1 MQDAGHSPSA
11 RGGSAAFLT
20 SLIFHVTLLLV
31 LALWAFTAGKP
42 SRGILFTAA
51 QSDSMDTS
59 FEITDEFSEEPEISS
74 VDAPVIDEPD
84 VTVDLDL
91 NELLNQV
98 DQQDDPVPAA
108 LTSVKVSD
116 LAEGLKTRGTGRGAS
131 FFGAYAEGNRFVYV
145 LDSSRSM
152 SGDRWTYACNKL
164 VDSIRSL
171 SANQEFFVV
180 CFDAQTTY
188 IFNVRPEKAVYLQAK
203 KGVSERVRSWLR
215 SRSTQLGPSTMPAE
229 ALVFAMGMKPDAV
242 FLLSDGELRDN
253 SLLMLREMRRFTSV
267 PMPPIHSI
275 HLFSPQGRATLE
287 LIAQESG
294 GTFTHV
300 GEPGRR

>member
-1 MQDAGHSPSA
+1 MQDASHSPTA
-11 RGGSAAFLT
+11 RGSGAAFLT

-31 LALWAFTAGKP
+31 LACWAFTAGGP
-42 SRGILFTAA
+42 SRGILFQAS
-51 QSDSMDTS
+51 QSDSLETS
-59 FEITDEFSEEPEISS
+59 FEITDEFSDEPEMSS
-74 VDAPVIDEPD
+74 VDAPEIPEPD
-84 VTVDLDL
+84 VALDLDID
-91 NELLNQV
+91 ELLNQV
-98 DQQDDPVPAA
+98 DQPSDPVPAA

-116 LAEGLKTRGTGRGAS
+116 LAEGLKTRGKGRGAS

-180 CFDAQTTY
+180 CFDAQTAY

-203 KGVSERVRSWLR
+203 KDVSTRVRGWLR

-229 ALVFAMGMKPDAV
+229 ALLFAIGMRPDAV

-253 SLLMLREMRRFTSV
+253 SLLMLREMRRFAV
-267 PMPPIHSI
+267 APMPPIHSI
-275 HLFSPQGRATLE
+275 HLFSPKGRATLE